1 MSTAQPTSISRS
13 RQTVNQDDALYP
25 CSFVIFGATGHLAAT
40 KLLPALY
47 RLELA
52 RRLPDVTTY
61 VACARRK
68 WKDADWTTHMDQA
81 LRQMLGA
88 QFTPECFARFAARF
102 SYVRGDLQDVEAYKR
117 LLEEL
122 GKPKTGVCSN
132 IVFYLAVKP
141 EDFSAIVNNLTQ
153 VGLNRPRGLHRGVV
167 EKPFGEDIESAQ
179 KLNQRLHR
187 HFYELQSYRIY

>member
-1 MSTAQPTSISRS
+1 M
-13 RQTVNQDDALYP
+13 
-25 CSFVIFGATGHLAAT
+25 
-40 KLLPALY
+40 
-47 RLELA
+47 E
-52 RRLPDVTTY
+52 
-61 VACARRK
+61 
-68 WKDADWTTHMDQA
+68 QA
-81 LRQMLGA
+81 LRPKLG
-88 QFTPECFARFAARF
+88 QKFTPECFARFAARF

-153 VGLNRPRGLHRGVV
+153 VGLKRPRGLHRVVV

-179 KLNQRLHR
+179 KLNELLHR
-187 HFYELQSYRIY
+187 HCTERQIYLTTPNQAREIVEN